1 MKREHKPWT
10 ETFVPHERWVL
21 PAKRSHADDEE
32 PDADDAAKRRPAQDT
47 TAGSADTAKGRG
59 RVIVQAGL
67 GLCVSFVIAACGSAR
82 DNNRSAHVGPP
93 LGDTHISQAP
103 SDPTVPPPDAADDEQ
118 PSPGLPI
125 SAPGTGPLPSS
136 TAPGLEPAPADQAQ
150 PGAFSPPPPSENQP
164 GAAQPQIPEPTPPS
178 TTPLPQQ

>member
-21 PAKRSHADDEE
+21 PAKRSHAHGED
-32 PDADDAAKRRPAQDT
+32 PDADDAAKRRPVQDT
-47 TAGSADTAKGRG
+47 TAGSNDIAEGRR

-82 DNNRSAHVGPP
+82 DNRPAHVGPP
-93 LGDTHISQAP
+93 LGTTHISQAP
-103 SDPTVPPPDAADDEQ
+103 SDPTVPPPDAADYEQ

-125 SAPGTGPLPSS
+125 SAPGTGPVPSS
-136 TAPGLEPAPADQAQ
+136 TAPEPQQPA
-150 PGAFSPPPPSENQP
+150 
-164 GAAQPQIPEPTPPS
+164 QIPEPTPPS

>member
-32 PDADDAAKRRPAQDT
+32 PDADDAAKRRPVQDT
-47 TAGSADTAKGRG
+47 ARAGSADSAEGRG

-82 DNNRSAHVGPP
+82 DNRPAHVGPP

-103 SDPTVPPPDAADDEQ
+103 SDPTVPPPDAADYEQ

-125 SAPGTGPLPSS
+125 SAPGTGPVPSS
-136 TAPGLEPAPADQAQ
+136 TAPQPQAPSDQAQ

-164 GAAQPQIPEPTPPS
+164 GAAQPQIPQPTPPS